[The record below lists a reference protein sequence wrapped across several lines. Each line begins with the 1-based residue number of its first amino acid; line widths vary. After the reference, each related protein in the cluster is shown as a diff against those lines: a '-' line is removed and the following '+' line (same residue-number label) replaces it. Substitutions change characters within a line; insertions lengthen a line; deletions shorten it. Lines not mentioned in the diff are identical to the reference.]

1 MLSATLIRAEMQVDS
16 ATSAVALIATVQ
28 LVDDVLGP
36 VGLRQHVVQDEVLVA
51 QVLAFADAMLP
62 TLSSAIGVTVALP

>member
-1 MLSATLIRAEMQVDS
+1 MLSAKLIRAEMQVDS

-28 LVDDVLGP
+28 LVDDALGP
-36 VGLRQHVVQDEVLVA
+36 VGLRQHVVQDDALVT

-62 TLSSAIGVTVALP
+62 TLSSSIGVTVTLP